1 MASRSPFV
9 VTPAQHRP
17 FHVVGETISVLA
29 SAEQTGSGEIFFQQG
44 PEGAGPP
51 PHTHPWDEA
60 YYVLDG
66 QIDVTVGPKQIT
78 LSKGEFI
85 YIPAMTLHCFR
96 MKTAQASFLSI
107 NNKGGASRF
116 FGELDREVGGSLD
129 IPKLLAVA
137 GRHEVKIPPPPGAP

>member
-1 MASRSPFV
+1 MTQRAPFV

-17 FHVVGETISVLA
+17 FHVVGEAISVLA

-66 QIDVTVGPKQIT
+66 QIDVTAGPKAVT

-96 MKTAQASFLSI
+96 MKTATASFLSI
-107 NNKGGASRF
+107 NNKGGASTF
-116 FGELDREVGGSLD
+116 FGDVAREVGKDLN
-129 IPKLLAVA
+129 IPKLLEVA
-137 GRHEVKIPPPPGAP
+137 TRHQVTVPPPPGAP